1 MRCGRTGG
9 VTVGNPEVAEA
20 GLPEDGVDRTGT
32 EAGASLE
39 AVEDAAAASEA
50 NKPLHVEVLYIFL
63 KKKNL
68 VKKSRPL
75 CCK

>member
-9 VTVGNPEVAEA
+9 VTVGNHEVAEA
-20 GLPEDGVDRTGT
+20 GLLEDVVDRTGT

-50 NKPLHVEVLYIFL
+50 NKPLHEKFLYIFL
-63 KKKNL
+63 KGKLCKKP
-68 VKKSRPL
+68 RPL